1 MQTNETVITSLA
13 KQWINKERTIASA
26 GIELQNLASIGYM
39 DALDMLKAE
48 RKKLI
53 NIQMQMELMEEQ
65 EDRDNE
71 RFDSN
76 HTSELASRWAE

>member
-1 MQTNETVITSLA
+1 MH
-13 KQWINKERTIASA
+13 
-26 GIELQNLASIGYM
+26 
-39 DALDMLKAE
+39 LDMLKAE

-53 NIQMQMELMEEQ
+53 NIQMPKWTRLMEEQ

-76 HTSELASRWAE
+76 HIIMS

>member
-48 RKKLI
+48 RKKII
-53 NIQMQMELMEEQ
+53 NIQAI
-65 EDRDNE
+65 
-71 RFDSN
+71 FS
-76 HTSELASRWAE
+76 SF

>member
-65 EDRDNE
+65 EDCDNE
-71 RFDSN
+71 QHEYHFQ
-76 HTSELASRWAE
+76 SELASRWAE